1 MLSPATIRDPAAQRR
16 PGAGVEL
23 LRNRGRKARRS
34 TAASSRGMSLGP
46 QPAITI
52 QRRRRLAAAQASAS
66 HGRPRSRTRT
76 RANLGTTRPAKA
88 TPPTK
93 TATFTRTAAAAGSST
108 RRAGGRAQAATHLG
122 PTGSSRGAAMA
133 RINLTTSARAVPTVA
148 GVIALVRAVLV
159 VAAVEVLVVGLA
171 AAVVVSEQ
179 GDSGGGDE
187 PVNRGQ

>member
-16 PGAGVEL
+16 PGLGVDL
-23 LRNRGRKARRS
+23 LRYRGRKAAIS
-34 TAASSRGMSLGP
+34 TAGSSRGMSLGP

-52 QRRRRLAAAQASAS
+52 QRRRRLAAAQARAS

-133 RINLTTSARAVPTVA
+133 RINSTTSARAALRAA
-148 GVIALVRAVLV
+148 GVIALAGVVGDLAAEGVLV
-159 VAAVEVLVVGLA
+159 IGLVV
-171 AAVVVSEQ
+171 VVLEE
-179 GDSGGGDE
+179 GEGGSGGG
-187 PVNRGQ
+187 